1 MTALTSGRGTR
12 ACCYKWLV
20 LLKDP
25 RVKRALYRSGALD
38 AWHRRRNRDRL
49 TVIMFHRVL
58 AESDPR
64 WPTSDPEYTLPERLF
79 AASLRFFRRHYH
91 VVALDDVLAARAGR
105 RALPERPL
113 LITFD
118 DGWSDNEE
126 YALRHLRDAGLPA
139 VMFVASDAVD
149 RAQPFWQ
156 EQIITAWRRGE
167 RLAAA
172 WAALG
177 QPVAAGDGLE
187 PARALIAALEKAP
200 AELRRRVLADLAAVL
215 DDGVRYM
222 IDTAQLQRLA
232 AGRVAIGAHGQ
243 THAPLTEVDAGAELT
258 TARRELE
265 RRLGNGAA
273 VTTLSFPHGRFDDGV
288 VRVAKEAGF
297 RLLFTSVPELPPA
310 RGDGALLGRVG
321 FTAETIS
328 GPDGELAP
336 ELLALHLFRKPHA
349 RS

>member
-1 MTALTSGRGTR
+1 
-12 ACCYKWLV
+12 V

-58 AESDPR
+58 AETDPR
-64 WPTSDPEYTLPERLF
+64 WPTSDPEYTLPEHLF
-79 AASLRFFRRHYH
+79 LASLGFFRRHYN
-91 VVALDDVLAARAGR
+91 VVALDDVLAARTGR

-126 YALRHLRDAGLPA
+126 YALRHLRDTGLPA

-156 EQIITAWRRGE
+156 EQLIGAWLRGD

-177 QPVAAGDGLE
+177 QPPARDDGLE
-187 PARALIAALEKAP
+187 PARALIAALEQAAP
-200 AELRRRVLADLAAVL
+200 ELRARVLRDLAPTL

-222 IDTAQLQRLA
+222 ITADQLRRLA

-265 RRLGNGAA
+265 RRLGDGAA

-288 VRVAKEAGF
+288 VRTARGAGYQ
-297 RLLFTSVPELPPA
+297 LLFTSVPELPA
-310 RGDGALLGRVG
+310 ASGNGELLGRVG

-328 GPDGELAP
+328 GPDGEFAP